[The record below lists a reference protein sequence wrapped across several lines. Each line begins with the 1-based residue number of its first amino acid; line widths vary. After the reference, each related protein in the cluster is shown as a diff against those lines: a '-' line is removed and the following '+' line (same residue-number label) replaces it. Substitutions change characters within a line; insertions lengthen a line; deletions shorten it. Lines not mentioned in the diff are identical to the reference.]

1 MSSSVSAGS
10 KRPAAAISSNNHSGS
25 TPKRPKNS
33 NTLITYENESDAGSD
48 TPSLTRRSHHHQSS
62 NEMHSEKSDLAYFQR
77 EESKDAGLTAYFI
90 ANNHF
95 LRSETPASV
104 VATLANKGQILR
116 KRMLEGLHSLEQK
129 ERIDGL
135 IAKTLEYVA
144 PPLLAIEPF
153 ALHEHWVLNRRST
166 YDIVTDMLEGDSD
179 MSDAPYLT
187 TEEILEW
194 EASYQKTEVE
204 MTAKREKRRLESEK
218 RRLESEKRRLESEQR
233 REESPLHIFLLDDAE

>member
-10 KRPAAAISSNNHSGS
+10 KRPAAAISFNNHSGS
-25 TPKRPKNS
+25 TPKRRKNS
-33 NTLITYENESDAGSD
+33 N
-48 TPSLTRRSHHHQSS
+48 TPSLTR
-62 NEMHSEKSDLAYFQR
+62 SEKSDLAYFQR
-77 EESKDAGLTAYFI
+77 EESKDAGFIAFFI

-116 KRMLEGLHSLEQK
+116 KRMLEGLHSLQEQK

-166 YDIVTDMLEGDSD
+166 YDIVTDMLEGDAD
-179 MSDAPYLT
+179 MSDVPYLT
-187 TEEILEW
+187 TEEILER
-194 EASYQKTEVE
+194 EASYQNTEVE
-204 MTAKREKRRLESEK
+204 MTAKREQW
-218 RRLESEKRRLESEQR
+218 RLESEQR
-233 REESPLHIFLLDDAE
+233 REEPPLQLFSFEDAE